1 MSTAVQTRNNVA
13 TNSPII
19 NVARTLTGAVVPEIT
34 AIGFTG
40 ANLRHIVNRRMR
52 WSSTEQFVRQALV
65 MLASAVNNRA
75 LGNASIT
82 PALNRVV
89 DLVRDAAN
97 RRRAWVTVND
107 TITGAVKDL
116 IEAARRCC

>member
-19 NVARTLTGAVVPEIT
+19 NIERDVHGRALYIPT
-34 AIGFTG
+34 ASNFTND
-40 ANLRHIVNRRMR
+40 NLRHIVNRRMR
-52 WSSTEQFVRQALV
+52 WSSSEQFVRQALV
-65 MLASAVNNRA
+65 MLASSVNNRA
-75 LGNASIT
+75 LGNASIN
-82 PALNRVV
+82 PFINRVV

-107 TITGAVKDL
+107 SIEGAVRDL
-116 IEAARRCC
+116 IQAAGRCC